1 MVIKRILRI
10 GIGLVILLVLTGC
23 ASNFRYNWQ
32 WEILT
37 CTSENIDAGCIG
49 PYLLWILQGL
59 GWTLAVA
66 SAAWVIAFSLGSIIG
81 ILRTLTEPILWV
93 VPGIKSPWYFRLGP
107 VGTTKGKITVD
118 LGWFL
123 HGFANAYVTLFR
135 NVPLLV
141 QLFLWYFVFP
151 EIIPHEAG
159 MWLKRELWL
168 PEFWTA
174 VVCLGLYTA
183 SRVAEQVRAGIN
195 SISKDQ
201 TYAAMAIGLRPAQVY
216 RYVLLPVGFRI
227 IIPPLTSDFL
237 GVFKNSSL
245 ALTIGVLELTAMTRQ
260 IEEYSY
266 AGFEAFTAA
275 TFLYIAVTGIVM
287 WGMSIV
293 ERRARIP
300 GMISLEA
307 K

>member
-1 MVIKRILRI
+1 MTRGYLRI
-10 GIGLVILLVLTGC
+10 GIILSVLLLLTGC
-23 ASNFRYNWQ
+23 AGNFSYRWD
-32 WEILT
+32 WGILA
-37 CTSENIDAGCIG
+37 CTTEDIDAGCIA
-49 PYLLWILQGL
+49 PYFHWIVEGL

-66 SAAWVIAFSLGSIIG
+66 SAAWVIAFTLGSVIG
-81 ILRTLTEPILWV
+81 ILRTLTEPILFV
-93 VPGIKSPWYFRLGP
+93 VPGIKSPVYFRLGP
-107 VGTTKGKITVD
+107 IGTSKGKILVD
-118 LGWFL
+118 VGWFL

-135 NVPLLV
+135 NIPLLV

-151 EIIPHEAG
+151 EVISDEAG
-159 MWLKRELWL
+159 MWLKRGLPL

-195 SISKDQ
+195 SISKGQ
-201 TYAAMAIGLRPAQVY
+201 TYAAMAIGLRPVQVY
-216 RYVLLPVGFRI
+216 RYVLLPVSFRI

-266 AGFEAFTAA
+266 QGFEAFTAA
-275 TFLYIAVTGIVM
+275 TVLYIVVTAIVM
-287 WGMSIV
+287 ASMRIV
-293 ERRARIP
+293 ERRVRIP
-300 GMISLEA
+300 GMISLDT